1 MAIEKKMQTFEHEIE
16 TLRANLRKTYSRRDL
31 SSNDKKKS
39 LAEAQFRLGLALT
52 SVVSDSVSEGF
63 EWIRTA
69 FDNGDRSAADFFANM
84 LSVNENALS
93 FVSEIDGERER
104 FVATIRATTA
114 PVAPVGR
121 RPEEC
126 STSCRSGQ

>member
-1 MAIEKKMQTFEHEIE
+1 M
-16 TLRANLRKTYSRRDL
+16 
-31 SSNDKKKS
+31 
-39 LAEAQFRLGLALT
+39 AEAQFRLGLVLT
-52 SVVSDSVSEGF
+52 SVVSDGVSEGF

-69 FDNGDRSAADFFANM
+69 YENGDRFAADFFVNA

-93 FVSEIDGERER
+93 FVSEIDGERDR
-104 FVATIRATTA
+104 FIASIRATGA
-114 PVAPVGR
+114 PFDR